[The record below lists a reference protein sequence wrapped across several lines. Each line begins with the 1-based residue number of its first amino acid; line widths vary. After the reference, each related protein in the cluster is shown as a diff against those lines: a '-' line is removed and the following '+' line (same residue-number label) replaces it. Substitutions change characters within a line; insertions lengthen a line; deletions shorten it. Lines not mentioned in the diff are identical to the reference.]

1 MRAAIYARVSSAA
14 QRDRHTIE
22 NQLRVLPAFVQSQ
35 GWDLVGTYV
44 DDGRSAKAGKLDERD
59 GFARLVR
66 DAEKRRFDLLVVVDI
81 DRLTRTDSLEERAQ
95 ILGPFQRL
103 GIDIVTPSGGR
114 LDMRTMLGELW
125 VTIQALGAAE
135 ENRKRAERIKAGK
148 VRAIAEGRKP
158 AGPTPFGLAYDRVTG
173 AWSVDEEAATI
184 VREIYERVA
193 AGESCVSVADDLERR
208 GVRGP
213 KKGWSRAAVYRTMHT
228 RYTCGEWLVDK
239 VRGVTMTVPR
249 ILSDDLWFAA
259 QKALKKARRR
269 GLNRTQHVYLL
280 QGLARCV
287 CGGKILIRSG
297 VKYYNAQHEPREHPA
312 AYFCAERREKKCDEP
327 IAYCRDLDERVWS
340 KLMEEL
346 AHPDLLDEIELVQN
360 RRASD
365 AHDWAADIEGFKA
378 HLARLDKV
386 EAEFMTMYRRGQISK
401 SAWEIEIPKLTRE
414 RKMVN
419 DQLRAATNALGSTMS
434 SKERLLAVSASVARL
449 RAALPKATLE
459 QRRALL
465 RELAHE
471 DGVLIVGGRAELVLD
486 LVVRADEPQVR
497 EPTLRVVDRS
507 VCRTL
512 HDTAVRIRLVA

>member
-1 MRAAIYARVSSAA
+1 
-14 QRDRHTIE
+14 
-22 NQLRVLPAFVQSQ
+22 
-35 GWDLVGTYV
+35 
-44 DDGRSAKAGKLDERD
+44 
-59 GFARLVR
+59 
-66 DAEKRRFDLLVVVDI
+66 
-81 DRLTRTDSLEERAQ
+81 
-95 ILGPFQRL
+95 
-103 GIDIVTPSGGR
+103 
-114 LDMRTMLGELW
+114 
-125 VTIQALGAAE
+125 
-135 ENRKRAERIKAGK
+135 
-148 VRAIAEGRKP
+148 
-158 AGPTPFGLAYDRVTG
+158 
-173 AWSVDEEAATI
+173 
-184 VREIYERVA
+184 
-193 AGESCVSVADDLERR
+193 
-208 GVRGP
+208 
-213 KKGWSRAAVYRTMHT
+213 
-228 RYTCGEWLVDK
+228 
-239 VRGVTMTVPR
+239 
-249 ILSDDLWFAA
+249 
-259 QKALKKARRR
+259 
-269 GLNRTQHVYLL
+269 
-280 QGLARCV
+280 V